1 MFDSYGRQIDYLRI
15 SLTEQCNLRCTYCM
29 PEDGASSRPAQKT
42 LSFDEILSVVD
53 AAAGLGITKVRLT
66 GGEPLIRPGIVEL
79 VQLIAAVPGI
89 LTVAMTTNGVL
100 LARYAAALK
109 AAGLDVVNVS
119 MDTLDA
125 VRFLCLTRVGRLQDV
140 IDGVLSARAAG
151 IERIKVNTVVG
162 PDTPPEDVAAV
173 RSFCDAHG
181 LIHQRIAQFSLDS
194 DKDDD
199 HDCDRPLRCE
209 DCNRI
214 RLLSTGSLKPCLH
227 SNEEVVL
234 DVSNPRDS
242 IRRTVAMKPERG
254 TVCTNRSMAEIGG

>member
-15 SLTEQCNLRCTYCM
+15 SLTEQCNLRCSYCM
-29 PEDGASSRPAQKT
+29 PVDGAKPRSALMP
-42 LSFDEILSVVD
+42 LSFDEIVSVIV

-66 GGEPLIRPGIVEL
+66 GGEPLMRPGVVEL
-79 VQLIAAVPGI
+79 VRLIASVPGI

-100 LARYAAALK
+100 LGRYAAELK

-119 MDTLDA
+119 LDTLDPD
-125 VRFLCLTRVGRLQDV
+125 RFRHLTRVGRLQEV
-140 IDGVLSARAAG
+140 IDGILSARAAG

-162 PDTPPEDVAAV
+162 PDTPEEQVAAV

-181 LIHQRIAQFSLDS
+181 LIHQRIALFSLES
-194 DKDDD
+194 NKDDD

-227 SNEEVVL
+227 SNEEVML
-234 DVSNPRDS
+234 DPHNPGES

-254 TVCTNRSMAEIGG
+254 TVCTNRSMVQIGG